1 MKINFYIF
9 IFYIF
14 IFYIFK
20 YKNMSSDFFYKFSN
34 KIDNEDES
42 LKLNLDELYNK
53 KQQQDLNVLNNYNK
67 ILQRIHNKIKYVSKN
82 IVNDNCCWYLMPEMV
97 IGVPKYDYKDCTAY
111 IIDKLRANGFIVR
124 YTHPNLLFISWKHW
138 VPTYV
143 RNEIKKKTGNVI
155 DEYGNI
161 ITNDDKNNNT
171 NMTNALEN
179 KDTKDNLLFSNNKQI
194 KNINTSSS
202 KEYKDVKSYKPSG
215 NLIYNNSLLE
225 KLQIN

>member
-1 MKINFYIF
+1 
-9 IFYIF
+9 
-14 IFYIFK
+14 
-20 YKNMSSDFFYKFSN
+20 MSSDFFYNFSN

-124 YTHPNLLFISWKHW
+124 YTHPNLLFISWRHW

-143 RNEIKKKTGNVI
+143 RNEIKKKTGNVV

-161 ITNDDKNNNT
+161 INNDDKNTNNT
-171 NMTNALEN
+171 STIEN
-179 KDTKDNLLFSNNKQI
+179 KDNNDNLLFSNNKQI
-194 KNINTSSS
+194 KNINTSST

-225 KLQIN
+225 KLKIT

>member
-1 MKINFYIF
+1 
-9 IFYIF
+9 
-14 IFYIFK
+14 
-20 YKNMSSDFFYKFSN
+20 MSSDFFYNFSN

-67 ILQRIHNKIKYVSKN
+67 ILQRIHNKIKFISKN

-111 IIDKLRANGFIVR
+111 TIDKLRANGFIVR

-143 RNEIKKKTGNVI
+143 RNEIKKKTGNVV

-161 ITNDDKNNNT
+161 INNDDKNT
-171 NMTNALEN
+171 NITYAIEN
-179 KDTKDNLLFSNNKQI
+179 KDANDNLLFSNNKQV
-194 KNINTSSS
+194 KNVNTSSN

>member
-1 MKINFYIF
+1 
-9 IFYIF
+9 
-14 IFYIFK
+14 
-20 YKNMSSDFFYKFSN
+20 MSSDFFYNFSN

-67 ILQRIHNKIKYVSKN
+67 ILQRIHNKIKFVSKN
-82 IVNDNCCWYLMPEMV
+82 VVNDNCCWYLMPEMV

-111 IIDKLRANGFIVR
+111 TIDKLRANGFIVR

-143 RNEIKKKTGNVI
+143 RNEIKKKTGNAV

-161 ITNDDKNNNT
+161 INNDDKNTNNT
-171 NMTNALEN
+171 SSLEN
-179 KDTKDNLLFSNNKQI
+179 KDNNDNLLFSNNKQI
-194 KNINTSSS
+194 KNINTSAT

>member
-1 MKINFYIF
+1 
-9 IFYIF
+9 
-14 IFYIFK
+14 
-20 YKNMSSDFFYKFSN
+20 MSSDFFYNFSN

-67 ILQRIHNKIKYVSKN
+67 ILQRIHNKIKFVSKN
-82 IVNDNCCWYLMPEMV
+82 VVNDNCCWYLMPEMV

-111 IIDKLRANGFIVR
+111 TIDKLRANGFIVR

-143 RNEIKKKTGNVI
+143 RNEIKKKTGNAV

-161 ITNDDKNNNT
+161 INNDDKNTNNT
-171 NMTNALEN
+171 SAIEN
-179 KDTKDNLLFSNNKQI
+179 KDANDNLLFSNNKQV

>member
-1 MKINFYIF
+1 
-9 IFYIF
+9 
-14 IFYIFK
+14 
-20 YKNMSSDFFYKFSN
+20 MSSDFFYNFSN

-111 IIDKLRANGFIVR
+111 TIDKLRANGFIVR

-171 NMTNALEN
+171 NMANALEN
-179 KDTKDNLLFSNNKQI
+179 KDAKDNLLFSNNKQI

>member
-1 MKINFYIF
+1 
-9 IFYIF
+9 
-14 IFYIFK
+14 
-20 YKNMSSDFFYKFSN
+20 MSSDFFYNFSN

-111 IIDKLRANGFIVR
+111 TIDKLRANGFIVR

-161 ITNDDKNNNT
+161 INNDDNNNNT

-179 KDTKDNLLFSNNKQI
+179 KDAKDNLLFSNNKQI

-225 KLQIN
+225 KLQIS

>member
-1 MKINFYIF
+1 
-9 IFYIF
+9 
-14 IFYIFK
+14 
-20 YKNMSSDFFYKFSN
+20 MSSDFFYNFSN
-34 KIDNEDES
+34 KIDKEDES

-82 IVNDNCCWYLMPEMV
+82 VVNDNCCWYLMPEMV

-111 IIDKLRANGFIVR
+111 TIDKLRTNGFIVR
-124 YTHPNLLFISWKHW
+124 YTHPNLLFISWRHW

-143 RNEIKKKTGNVI
+143 RNEIKKKTGNAV

-161 ITNDDKNNNT
+161 INNEKNDNINISSNID
-171 NMTNALEN
+171 N
-179 KDTKDNLLFSNNKQI
+179 KDVKDNILFSNKQI
-194 KNINTSSS
+194 KNINTSST
-202 KEYKDVKSYKPSG
+202 KDYKDIKSYKPSG
-215 NLIYNNSLLE
+215 NLIYNNNLLE

>member
-1 MKINFYIF
+1 
-9 IFYIF
+9 
-14 IFYIFK
+14 
-20 YKNMSSDFFYKFSN
+20 MSSDFFYNFSN
-34 KIDNEDES
+34 KIDEDES

-82 IVNDNCCWYLMPEMV
+82 VVNDNCCWYLMPEMV

-111 IIDKLRANGFIVR
+111 TIDKLRANGFIVR
-124 YTHPNLLFISWKHW
+124 YTHPNLLFISWRHW

-143 RNEIKKKTGNVI
+143 RTEIKKKTGNEV

-161 ITNDDKNNNT
+161 INKDDNNT
-171 NMTNALEN
+171 DNTSAFNMEN
-179 KDTKDNLLFSNNKQI
+179 KDNILFSSKQI
-194 KNINTSSS
+194 KTTNTSSNAKE
-202 KEYKDVKSYKPSG
+202 KEYKDIKSYKPSG

>member
-1 MKINFYIF
+1 
-9 IFYIF
+9 
-14 IFYIFK
+14 
-20 YKNMSSDFFYKFSN
+20 MSSDFFYNFSN

-67 ILQRIHNKIKYVSKN
+67 ILQRIHNKIKFVSKN
-82 IVNDNCCWYLMPEMV
+82 VVNDNCCWYLMPEMV

-111 IIDKLRANGFIVR
+111 TIDKLRANGFIVR

-161 ITNDDKNNNT
+161 INNDDKNTNNT
-171 NMTNALEN
+171 NNTSAMEN
-179 KDTKDNLLFSNNKQI
+179 KDANDNLLFSNNKQV

>member
-1 MKINFYIF
+1 MA
-9 IFYIF
+9 
-14 IFYIFK
+14 
-20 YKNMSSDFFYKFSN
+20 SDFFYNFSN

-67 ILQRIHNKIKYVSKN
+67 ILLRIHNKIKYISKN

-111 IIDKLRANGFIVR
+111 IIDKLRINGFIVR

-143 RNEIKKKTGNVI
+143 RTEIKKKTGNAV

-161 ITNDDKNNNT
+161 IVNDDKYDNT
-171 NMTNALEN
+171 NIVSNSES
-179 KDTKDNLLFSNNKQI
+179 KDNILFSNKQI
-194 KNINTSSS
+194 KNINTSST